1 MKKSILFIGILAL
14 LVSSTGCNQEDSSS
28 LTSSST
34 VQQTTTESIQT
45 TKQSVSESGQVQ
57 TTTTRQT
64 EPTSVQQID
73 FRRIEGDWYVDGSL
87 DAAHLSIDS
96 NGNFSA
102 YYATGSLEQTGLIQC
117 ETEKEGDTVTNWYYF
132 YTDDGALYFKF
143 ADTQTGILRDFY
155 TDGANPVHYVLVGGL
170 ADDGKGDETDSTENM
185 PVCYLG
191 VWGCGRATLRITEN
205 TDGSYLG
212 WISWADSAFAHTE
225 WEYPLVYDAASK
237 KLVCTGNATK
247 TEYVYQDASS
257 DPTVT
262 VCYTDGSGS
271 FSYSNQ
277 TILWSDEQEDAGK
290 DMEFIQ

>member
-1 MKKSILFIGILAL
+1 M
-14 LVSSTGCNQEDSSS
+14 
-28 LTSSST
+28 
-34 VQQTTTESIQT
+34 
-45 TKQSVSESGQVQ
+45 
-57 TTTTRQT
+57 
-64 EPTSVQQID
+64 
-73 FRRIEGDWYVDGSL
+73 
-87 DAAHLSIDS
+87 
-96 NGNFSA
+96 
-102 YYATGSLEQTGLIQC
+102 
-117 ETEKEGDTVTNWYYF
+117 
-132 YTDDGALYFKF
+132 
-143 ADTQTGILRDFY
+143 
-155 TDGANPVHYVLVGGL
+155 HYVLVGGL